1 MKDIVPEL
9 QKSILADFQSQV
21 EEDYKIQRILS
32 GEDEKATFAD
42 VSKLSARLGEY
53 AADSLKRNLT
63 DETLPDGVLYWNI
76 AKRTIVPLMQ
86 EVQKI
91 ALDMAE
97 AVQTREDKKAGIG
110 IKPIRPEF
118 NEERIEAVINRVI
131 FMSQMEVPEVGQ

>member
-118 NEERIEAVINRVI
+118 NEERIEAVMNKVV
-131 FMSQMEVPEVGQ
+131 FLSKMPEVPLG

>member
-63 DETLPDGVLYWNI
+63 DETLPEGVLYWNI

-118 NEERIEAVINRVI
+118 NEERIEAVMNKVVFLSKIP
-131 FMSQMEVPEVGQ
+131 EVPLG

>member
-1 MKDIVPEL
+1 
-9 QKSILADFQSQV
+9 
-21 EEDYKIQRILS
+21 
-32 GEDEKATFAD
+32 

-97 AVQTREDKKAGIG
+97 AVQTREDKEAGIG

-118 NEERIEAVINRVI
+118 NEGRIEAVMNKVVFLSKIP
-131 FMSQMEVPEVGQ
+131 EVPLG

>member
-21 EEDYKIQRILS
+21 EEDFKIQRILS

-97 AVQTREDKKAGIG
+97 TVQTREDKKAGIG

-118 NEERIEAVINRVI
+118 NEERIEAVMNKVV
-131 FMSQMEVPEVGQ
+131 FLSKMPEVPLG

>member
-91 ALDMAE
+91 ALDMAV

-118 NEERIEAVINRVI
+118 NEERIEAVMNKVV
-131 FMSQMEVPEVGQ
+131 FLSKMPEVPLG

>member
-91 ALDMAE
+91 ALDMAV
-97 AVQTREDKKAGIG
+97 AIQTREDKKAGIG

-118 NEERIEAVINRVI
+118 NEERIEAVMNKVV
-131 FMSQMEVPEVGQ
+131 FLSKMPEVPLG

>member
-21 EEDYKIQRILS
+21 EEDYKIQQILS

-97 AVQTREDKKAGIG
+97 AVQTREDKEAGIG

-118 NEERIEAVINRVI
+118 NEGRIEAVMNKVVFLSKIP
-131 FMSQMEVPEVGQ
+131 EVPLG

>member
-9 QKSILADFQSQV
+9 QKSILTNFQSQV

-91 ALDMAE
+91 ALDMAV

-118 NEERIEAVINRVI
+118 NEERIEAVMNKVV
-131 FMSQMEVPEVGQ
+131 FLSKMPEVPLG

>member
-97 AVQTREDKKAGIG
+97 TVQTREDKKAGIG

-118 NEERIEAVINRVI
+118 NEERIEAVMNKVV
-131 FMSQMEVPEVGQ
+131 FLSKMPEVPLG

>member
-53 AADSLKRNLT
+53 AADSLKKNLT

-97 AVQTREDKKAGIG
+97 AVQTREDKKSGIG

-118 NEERIEAVINRVI
+118 NEERIEAVMNKVV
-131 FMSQMEVPEVGQ
+131 FLSKMPEVPLG

>member
-9 QKSILADFQSQV
+9 QKSILTDFYKRV
-21 EEDYKIQRILS
+21 EEDNKIQRILS
-32 GEDEKATFAD
+32 GENEKATFAD

-76 AKRTIVPLMQ
+76 AKRTIAPLMQ

-97 AVQTREDKKAGIG
+97 VIQAREDKQAGIG

-118 NEERIEAVINRVI
+118 NEERIEAVMNKAV
-131 FMSQMEVPEVGQ
+131 FLSKMSEVPLG

>member
-63 DETLPDGVLYWNI
+63 DEALPDGVLYWNI

-118 NEERIEAVINRVI
+118 NEERIEAVMNKVVFLSKIP
-131 FMSQMEVPEVGQ
+131 EVPLG

>member
-21 EEDYKIQRILS
+21 EEDYKIQQILS

-97 AVQTREDKKAGIG
+97 AVQTREDKEAGIG

-118 NEERIEAVINRVI
+118 NEERIEAVMNKVVFLSKIP
-131 FMSQMEVPEVGQ
+131 EVPLG